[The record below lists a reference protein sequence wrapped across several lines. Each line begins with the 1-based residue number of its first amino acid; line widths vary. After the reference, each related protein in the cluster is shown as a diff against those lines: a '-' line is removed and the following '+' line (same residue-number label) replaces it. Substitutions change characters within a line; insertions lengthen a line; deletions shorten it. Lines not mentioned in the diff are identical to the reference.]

1 MISPL
6 FDDNDD
12 KKKPQKQGSEYV
24 LPNRHGRTIQPI
36 SKDIRADEGHH
47 TPAHPVIPPQHH
59 STPQAQTPAPAVTH
73 HTPSLPPARN
83 ELDTDDKKVHV
94 GGEAKHR
101 EAPKHKA
108 GHSKSANPAVEL
120 IRRKLENLYTTEPNA
135 NQEMAEVTATPAI
148 ATPQRS
154 KHQQFMYDLSTSG
167 KSLAQIQ
174 TEWHNYYLALPD
186 DEKHQVWQE
195 FYTNNG
201 KGTSFGA
208 AQPVPQPAPIANPQ
222 PATAIH
228 PVTGLETIAPT
239 EPEKPTEPTKPP
251 TNPIE
256 SMIVVA
262 DHAQKPQ
269 EAEKKEEPKKPKSVA
284 SKAAGKSAQALKK
297 QVLKRVNM
305 SAAQQAKAA
314 QHFKSLLFGISS
326 ATIVLAVVLFGL
338 FNEMIIAP
346 LIQPSSHASATPII
360 LDTDAV
366 APSSTPEIIIPK
378 INVEIPVDYSLT
390 TNDESAVESALEN
403 GIVHYPSTVKPGEQ
417 GNAAFFGHSSNN
429 IFNPGKYKFAFVL
442 LHELVPGD
450 IFYITYSGKV
460 YTYRVYAKQI
470 VKPSQVEVLNNVEG
484 KLATATLITCDPPGT
499 SLNRLVVWGE
509 QISPD
514 PSGAT
519 APTTSTDTGTTTAGQ
534 PTKITGNGP
543 TLWKRL
549 TSWITGN

>member
-36 SKDIRADEGHH
+36 SKDIRAEDHH
-47 TPAHPVIPPQHH
+47 TVHPVVPQQHH
-59 STPQAQTPAPAVTH
+59 VVQPVSTH
-73 HTPSLPPARN
+73 HVPTADP
-83 ELDTDDKKVHV
+83 EEDKAVHV
-94 GGEAKHR
+94 GSETKRHDT
-101 EAPKHKA
+101 PKHKA
-108 GHSKSANPAVEL
+108 GHSKGANPAVEL
-120 IRRKLENLYTTEPNA
+120 IRRKLENLYTAEPDA
-135 NQEMAEVTATPAI
+135 GKEMAEVTAAPAVT
-148 ATPQRS
+148 APQRS

-208 AQPVPQPAPIANPQ
+208 AQPVPQPAPVANPQ

-228 PVTGLETIAPT
+228 PVTGLETIAPA
-239 EPEKPTEPTKPP
+239 EPEKPAEPAKPAV
-251 TNPIE
+251 NPIE

-262 DHAQKPQ
+262 DHAQQPQ
-269 EAEKKEEPKKPKSVA
+269 EPEKKEQEPKKPKSVA
-284 SKAAGKSAQALKK
+284 SKAAGKGAKALKK

-360 LDTDAV
+360 LNSDAV

-450 IFYITYSGKV
+450 IFYITYSDKV
-460 YTYRVYAKQI
+460 YAYRVYAKQV

-519 APTTSTDTGTTTAGQ
+519 APVANTDTGAATAEQ
-534 PTKITGNGP
+534 PSKINGNGP

>member
-36 SKDIRADEGHH
+36 SKDIRAEDHR
-47 TPAHPVIPPQHH
+47 TVYPVVPQQHH
-59 STPQAQTPAPAVTH
+59 VVQPVSTH
-73 HTPSLPPARN
+73 HVPTADP
-83 ELDTDDKKVHV
+83 EEDKAVHV
-94 GGEAKHR
+94 GSETKRHDT
-101 EAPKHKA
+101 PKHKA
-108 GHSKSANPAVEL
+108 GHSKGANPAVEL
-120 IRRKLENLYTTEPNA
+120 IRRKLENLYTAEPDA
-135 NQEMAEVTATPAI
+135 GKEMAEVTAAPAVT
-148 ATPQRS
+148 APQRS

-208 AQPVPQPAPIANPQ
+208 AQPVPQPAPVADPQ

-228 PVTGLETIAPT
+228 PVTGLETIAPA
-239 EPEKPTEPTKPP
+239 EPEKPAEPAKPAV
-251 TNPIE
+251 NPIE

-262 DHAQKPQ
+262 DHAQQPQ
-269 EAEKKEEPKKPKSVA
+269 EPEKKEQEPKKPKSVA
-284 SKAAGKSAQALKK
+284 SKAAGKGAKALKK

-360 LDTDAV
+360 LNSDAV

-450 IFYITYSGKV
+450 IFYITYSDKV
-460 YTYRVYAKQI
+460 YAYRVYAKQV

-519 APTTSTDTGTTTAGQ
+519 APVANTDTGAATAEQ
-534 PTKITGNGP
+534 PSKINGNGP

>member
-6 FDDNDD
+6 FDDDDD

-36 SKDIRADEGHH
+36 SKDLRAEETHH
-47 TPAHPVIPPQHH
+47 TPAPAVIPPQHH
-59 STPQAQTPAPAVTH
+59 AQSHHAAAPA
-73 HTPSLPPARN
+73 SARH
-83 ELDTDDKKVHV
+83 ESHAEPEDKAVHV
-94 GGEAKHR
+94 GGETKHHHGTTS
-101 EAPKHKA
+101 HKA
-108 GHSKSANPAVEL
+108 GHSKAANPAVEL
-120 IRRKLENLYTTEPNA
+120 IRRKLENLYSDEPDA
-135 NQEMAEVTATPAI
+135 TQEMAEVGDTVTPTAPH
-148 ATPQRS
+148 RS

-174 TEWHNYYLALPD
+174 TEWHNYYLALSD

-195 FYTNNG
+195 FYANNG

-208 AQPVPQPAPIANPQ
+208 VQPAATPAAEAQPK
-222 PATAIH
+222 TAIH
-228 PVTGLETIAPT
+228 PVTGLETIAPA
-239 EPEKPTEPTKPP
+239 EPEKPAEPAKLSA
-251 TNPIE
+251 NPID

-262 DHAQKPQ
+262 DHAQQPET
-269 EAEKKEEPKKPKSVA
+269 EAKKEEEPKKQSAAK
-284 SKAAGKSAQALKK
+284 KAANKGTQALKK

-360 LDTDAV
+360 LNSDAV

-450 IFYITYSGKV
+450 IFYITYNDKV
-460 YTYRVYAKQI
+460 YTYRVYAKQV

-484 KLATATLITCDPPGT
+484 KTATATLITCDPPGT

-519 APTTSTDTGTTTAGQ
+519 APAASTDTGTTTEQ
-534 PTKITGNGP
+534 PTKINGNGP

>member
-36 SKDIRADEGHH
+36 HKDLRADENHH
-47 TPAHPVIPPQHH
+47 VPAHPVTPPQHH
-59 STPQAQTPAPAVTH
+59 SAVTTPAQ
-73 HTPSLPPARN
+73 HTPASTPVHHESLA
-83 ELDTDDKKVHV
+83 EDKKVHV
-94 GGEAKHR
+94 GGEQEHHQ
-101 EAPKHKA
+101 APKHKA
-108 GHSKSANPAVEL
+108 GHSKGANPAVEL
-120 IRRKLENLYTTEPNA
+120 IRRKLENLYTAEPDA
-135 NQEMAEVTATPAI
+135 DQEIAEVTAAPAVT
-148 ATPQRS
+148 TPQRS

-186 DEKHQVWQE
+186 NEKHQVWQE

-222 PATAIH
+222 PKTAIH
-228 PVTGLETIAPT
+228 PVTGLETVAPP
-239 EPEKPTEPTKPP
+239 EPEKPVEPAKPP
-251 TNPIE
+251 VNPIE

-262 DHAQKPQ
+262 DHAQQPH
-269 EAEKKEEPKKPKSVA
+269 EAEEPKEEEPKKPSAAKKAA
-284 SKAAGKSAQALKK
+284 SKSTQALKK

-360 LDTDAV
+360 LDADAV

-450 IFYITYSGKV
+450 IFYITYNNKV
-460 YTYRVYAKQI
+460 YTYRVYAKQV

-484 KLATATLITCDPPGT
+484 KVATATLITCDPPGT

-514 PSGAT
+514 PNGAT
-519 APTTSTDTGTTTAGQ
+519 APTTGTDTGAAATEQ
-534 PTKITGNGP
+534 PKKINGNGP